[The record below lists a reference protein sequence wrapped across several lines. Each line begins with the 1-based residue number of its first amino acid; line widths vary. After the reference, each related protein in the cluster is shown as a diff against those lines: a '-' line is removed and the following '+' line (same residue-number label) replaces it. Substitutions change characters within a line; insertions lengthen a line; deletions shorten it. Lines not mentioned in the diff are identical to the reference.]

1 MELNERIAALET
13 LLKVTREELKA
24 KEAVYQREQEAL
36 KVSIAALH
44 ERLDTLRPAG
54 SFKLFAAFGTG
65 ILVTVREVQE
75 VIGNVL
81 EKLLK

>member
-13 LLKVTREELKA
+13 LLRVTREELKS
-24 KEAVYQREQEAL
+24 KEVTHQREQEAL

-65 ILVTVREVQE
+65 VLVTVKEVQE
-75 VIGNVL
+75 AIGGVL
-81 EKLLK
+81 EKLIR